1 MKTIRKKVGLPP
13 GSLIFTGKQHAD
25 KVRIDVIDFDPD
37 YLGELNTE
45 NIEDCFPY
53 RDSATKTWIDIKGV
67 HDADQI
73 LKVGEHF
80 EIHPLVLEDILNTN
94 QRPKIEVF
102 DHYIFIVLKMLSYNE
117 EKNIVDSEQVSFI
130 IGRSYVISL
139 QEKEDDIFDPLR
151 ERLRKGKGRIRTMG
165 ADYLAYAI
173 LDVITDNYFLMLE
186 RLGEQMEEFEERL
199 LKGPDQETLKKLYV
213 LKRENLLLRKSVW
226 PLREVITQLERSESP
241 LIKKKTAPFLRDLY
255 DHIIQVIDIVETHRD
270 MTAGLIELYLSSS
283 SNRMNEVMKV
293 LTIIATIFIPLTFI
307 AGVYGMNFANMPELE
322 WPWAYYALLIVMMV
336 IVAGML
342 LYFRKKKWL

>member
-25 KVRIDVIDFDPD
+25 KVRIDIIDYDPD
-37 YLGELNTE
+37 NLSELKTE

-53 RDSATKTWIDIKGV
+53 KNSPTNTWIDIKGV
-67 HDADQI
+67 HDVDLI
-73 LKVGEHF
+73 SKVGEHF
-80 EIHPLVLEDILNTN
+80 EIHPLVLEDILNTS

-102 DHYIFIVLKMLSYNE
+102 DNYIFIVLKMLSYNE
-117 EKNIVDSEQVSFI
+117 ENNIVDSEQVSFI

-139 QEKEDDIFDPLR
+139 QEKEDDIFEPLR
-151 ERLRKGKGRIRTMG
+151 GRLRKGKGRIRTMG
-165 ADYLAYAI
+165 TDYLAYAI

-186 RLGEQMEEFEERL
+186 KLGEQMEEFEERL
-199 LKGPDQETLKKLYV
+199 LKGPDKETLKQLYV

-226 PLREVITQLERSESP
+226 PLREVITQLERSEST

-255 DHIIQVIDIVETHRD
+255 DHIIQIIDTLETHRD

-307 AGVYGMNFANMPELE
+307 AGVYGMNFENMPELE
-322 WPWAYYALLIVMMV
+322 WPWAYFALLIVMLV

>member
-53 RDSATKTWIDIKGV
+53 RDSATNTWIDIKGV

>member
-25 KVRIDVIDFDPD
+25 KVRIDIIDYDP
-37 YLGELNTE
+37 GQINELNTE
-45 NIEDCFPY
+45 NIEHCFPY
-53 RDSATKTWIDIKGV
+53 KDSPTNTWIDIKGV

-73 LKVGEHF
+73 SKVGEHF
-80 EIHPLVLEDILNTN
+80 DIHPLVLEDILNTN

-102 DHYIFIVLKMLSYNE
+102 DHYIFIVLRMLSYNE

-130 IGRSYVISL
+130 IGRNYVISL
-139 QEKEDDIFDPLR
+139 QEKEDDIFEPLR

-186 RLGEQMEEFEERL
+186 KLGEQMEAFEEKL
-199 LKGPDQETLKKLYV
+199 LKGPDQETLKQLYV

-226 PLREVITQLERSESP
+226 PLREVIMQLERSESP
-241 LIKKKTAPFLRDLY
+241 LIKKKTSPFLRDLY
-255 DHIIQVIDIVETHRD
+255 DHIIQIIDTVETHRD
-270 MTAGLIELYLSSS
+270 MTAGLIELYLTSNSS
-283 SNRMNEVMKV
+283 RMNEIMKV

-322 WPWAYYALLIVMMV
+322 WPWAYFALLLVMLV
-336 IVAGML
+336 IGAGML

>member
-25 KVRIDVIDFDPD
+25 KVRIDIIDYDPD
-37 YLGELNTE
+37 NLSELKTE

-53 RDSATKTWIDIKGV
+53 KDSPANTWIDIKGV
-67 HDADQI
+67 HDADLI
-73 LKVGEHF
+73 SKVGEQF
-80 EIHPLVLEDILNTN
+80 EVHPLVLEDILNTS

-102 DHYIFIVLKMLSYNE
+102 DNYIFIVLKMLSYNE
-117 EKNIVDSEQVSFI
+117 AKKIVDSEQVSLI
-130 IGRSYVISL
+130 IGRSFVISL
-139 QEKEDDIFDPLR
+139 QEKEEDIFEPLR
-151 ERLRKGKGRIRTMG
+151 GRLRKGKGRIRTMG

-186 RLGEQMEEFEERL
+186 KLGEQMEEFEERL
-199 LKGPDQETLKKLYV
+199 LKGPDQETLKQLYV

-226 PLREVITQLERSESP
+226 PLREVITQLERSEST
-241 LIKKKTAPFLRDLY
+241 LIKKKTSPFLRDLY
-255 DHIIQVIDIVETHRD
+255 DHIIQIIDTVEIHRD
-270 MTAGLIELYLSSS
+270 MTAGLIELYLTSN

-322 WPWAYYALLIVMMV
+322 WPWAYFAVLFMMLV
-336 IVAGML
+336 IGAGML
-342 LYFRKKKWL
+342 LYFRKKKWF

>member
-25 KVRIDVIDFDPD
+25 KVRIDIIDFDPD

-322 WPWAYYALLIVMMV
+322 WPWAYYALLIVMLV
-336 IVAGML
+336 IVAAML

>member
-13 GSLIFTGKQHAD
+13 GSLVFTGKQHAD
-25 KVRIDVIDFDPD
+25 KVRLDIIDYDPVS
-37 YLGELNTE
+37 LNELKTG
-45 NIEDCFPY
+45 NIEDSFSY
-53 RDSATKTWIDIKGV
+53 KDSSSTTWIDIKGI
-67 HDADQI
+67 HDTGLI
-73 LKVGEHF
+73 SKLGENF
-80 EIHPLVLEDILNTN
+80 DIHSLVLEDILNTN

-102 DHYIFIVLKMLSYNE
+102 DNYIFIVLKMLSYNE
-117 EKNIVDSEQVSFI
+117 TKKIVDSEQVSLI

-139 QEKEDDIFDPLR
+139 QEKEEDIFEPLR
-151 ERLRKGKGRIRTMG
+151 ERLRKGKGRIRSKG
-165 ADYLAYAI
+165 ADYLAYTI

-186 RLGEQMEEFEERL
+186 MLGEQMEEFEEKL
-199 LKGPDQETLKKLYV
+199 LKGPNQETLKQLYV

-241 LIKKKTAPFLRDLY
+241 LIMKKTAPFLRDLY
-255 DHIIQVIDIVETHRD
+255 DHIIQVIDTVETHRD

-307 AGVYGMNFANMPELE
+307 AGIYGMNFENMPELE
-322 WPWAYYALLIVMMV
+322 WPWAYFALLFVMLL
-336 IVAGML
+336 IGAGML